1 MQDGRDDMAKMILI
15 IENDDLGLK
24 LLRDVLHAG
33 GYETE
38 QMKDG
43 RKAIARAREIHP
55 DLIVMDIEQA
65 DLADCGVRRTLKA
78 DETLKHIPIIATTPF
93 TRRHDE
99 RWVAEDLCDGFIPQP
114 ISVANILDTVARFL
128 H

>member
-1 MQDGRDDMAKMILI
+1 MAKMILI

-24 LLRDVLHAG
+24 LLKDILRAG

-55 DLIVMDIEQA
+55 DLIVMNIEQP
-65 DLADCGVRRTLKA
+65 DIMDCGVRKTLKA
-78 DETLKHIPIIATTPF
+78 DETLKNIPIIATTPF
-93 TRRHDE
+93 ARRHDE
-99 RWVAEDLCDGFIPQP
+99 RWVAEELCDGFIPQP